1 MREGERDMT
10 DEKIL
15 CLFFER
21 SQQAIAE
28 VRDKYGCKLLRL
40 ARNILENGLDAEECV
55 NDALLTAWNSIPPKR
70 PSPLL
75 PWLYITTR
83 NIAMNRLRV
92 NSTQKRG
99 GSSFLAVIDELDD
112 ILPDPNSIEDTVDS
126 RELARIINRFL
137 GGLSRRDR
145 SLFLGR
151 YYSGESYCTIAEKLD
166 MTEHNC
172 QVRTSRLRKKLKAI
186 LKKEGI
192 L

>member
-1 MREGERDMT
+1 MT

-15 CLFFER
+15 RLFFER
-21 SQQAIAE
+21 SQQGIAE
-28 VRDKYGCKLLRL
+28 VRDKYGGRLFRL
-40 ARNILENGLDAEECV
+40 AHSILANSLDAEECV

-75 PWLYITTR
+75 PWLYVTTR
-83 NIAMNRLRV
+83 NLAMNRLRV
-92 NSTQKRG
+92 NSSVKRG
-99 GSSFLAVIDELDD
+99 GSAFLAAIDELDD
-112 ILPDPNSIEDTVDS
+112 VLPDPNSLEDAVDS
-126 RELARIINRFL
+126 RELARAINRFL

-145 SLFLGR
+145 ALFLGR
-151 YYSGESYCTIAEKLD
+151 YYSGESYGTIAEKLG